1 MAEFIITYLVYILAI
16 VAVVFIFEFFHL
28 KLEILRT
35 KKKLISE
42 LMEAKIE
49 LPTETISNFL
59 NSK

>member
-28 KLEILRT
+28 KLEVLRT

-42 LMEAKIE
+42 LLQSDVK
-49 LPTETISNFL
+49 LSDDVFSNFL

>member
-28 KLEILRT
+28 KLEVLRT

-42 LMEAKIE
+42 LLQSDIK
-49 LPTETISNFL
+49 LSDDVFSNFL